1 MQVWTEGNAAKVSF
15 PFDKRTVNMVGKT
28 GLGMKWDPTHKE
40 WKHPLTYN
48 FAASFRDM
56 FPDVNVDCLGE
67 YIPQEDTSPPI
78 LSDYLMQHQRDA
90 ALKAAKHPRYAFFHQ
105 TGTGKTITGIEIIKN
120 KGAKALVVCP
130 LSIIETAWME
140 DINNFA
146 PEIKAV
152 NLWEYRKATTK
163 RKKAILKKQVDS
175 AQVGIINFES
185 FKLMEK
191 ELMKMGFK
199 TLIVDESQAV
209 KEPKSAISKKLIGFA
224 DQVQYVYLLSGTP
237 APNSPLEYFC
247 QIRMLSQGVFGS
259 SYYSFRK
266 KYAHQSG
273 YGGFRWKMKKEMMP
287 EFLEKLAQFSEVV
300 RKEDVLDLPGKTSRS
315 IEVTLSP
322 KEMAAY
328 KEMAANL
335 LIEIDEEEIS
345 AANAAVKLGK
355 LRQASSGFFY
365 NEAKEGVL
373 VGTSKLKELLN
384 LLEEIGDSQV
394 IIWTQFR
401 YEADQV
407 SKALAGKAVVVDGS
421 TPQKQKIEN
430 ITAFKYGKVQYVI
443 AHPKSMGHGQTLTN
457 CSYSIN
463 YSLSF
468 SLELFE
474 QSQDRIYRK
483 GQKNQC
489 TYYHLLAKNT
499 VDATILDA
507 LSKKQRVADAILN
520 HIRGEG
526 R

>member
-1 MQVWTEGNAAKVSF
+1 MKVWIEGNFAKVSF
-15 PFDKRTVNMVGKT
+15 PFDRQIVNMVGKA
-28 GLGMKWDPTHKE
+28 GLGMKWNPTHKE
-40 WKHPLTYN
+40 WSHPLTYN
-48 FAASFRDM
+48 FASSFIKM
-56 FPDVNVDCLGE
+56 FPDVNIDCLE
-67 YIPQEDTSPPI
+67 KYIPQKDTSTPI
-78 LSDYLMQHQRDA
+78 LSDYLMQHQRNA

-120 KGAKALVVCP
+120 KGVRALVVCP
-130 LSIIETAWME
+130 LSIIETAWMEE

-152 NLWEYRKATTK
+152 NLWEYRKATSK
-163 RKKAILKKQVDS
+163 RKKGILKKQVDS

-191 ELMKMGFK
+191 ELIKMDFK
-199 TLIVDESQAV
+199 TLIVDESQAA
-209 KEPKSAISKKLIGFA
+209 KEPKSAISKRLIVFA
-224 DQVQYVYLLSGTP
+224 DQVPYVYLLSGTP

-247 QIRMLSQGVFGS
+247 QIRMLDQGVFGS
-259 SYYSFRK
+259 NYYSFRK
-266 KYAHQSG
+266 KYSYQSG
-273 YGGFRWKMKKEMMP
+273 YGGFKWKMKKEMMP

-300 RKEDVLDLPGKTSRS
+300 RKEDVLDLPERTYRSR
-315 IEVTLSP
+315 EVNLSS
-322 KEMAAY
+322 KEMVAY
-328 KEMAANL
+328 KEMEANL

-365 NEAKEGVL
+365 NEAKEGIQ
-373 VGTSKLKELLN
+373 VGTSKLKELLK

-401 YEADQV
+401 YEADQI
-407 SKALAGKAVVVDGS
+407 SKALAEKAVVVDGS
-421 TPQKQKIEN
+421 IPQGQKIEN
-430 ITAFKYGKVQYVI
+430 IKDFKSGKVQYVI

-457 CSYSIN
+457 CSYSID

-468 SLELFE
+468 SLELYE
-474 QSQDRIYRK
+474 QSKDRIYRK
-483 GQKNQC
+483 GQKNRC

-507 LSKKQRVADAILN
+507 LSKKQKVADAILN
-520 HIRGEG
+520 HIRG
-526 R
+526 